1 MKIYYVYIMTN
12 WDHTVYYTG
21 VTNNLERRLLEH
33 RNKVNKGFTQKYNIN
48 KLVFFQEFGSI
59 YEALESE
66 KMVKKWRREKK
77 INLIESNNPKWKN
90 LF

>member
-1 MKIYYVYIMTN
+1 MTN